1 MTTSLDPG
9 VLRQHLGE
17 RLFGRRIHHFPR
29 IDSTNDRALAMME
42 GGEPEGT
49 LVLAEEQIQGRG
61 RRQRAWHSPPGLGIY
76 ASLILRPSLQA
87 DLLPLVSFAAAV
99 GAVVALESLSLTGAR
114 IKWPN
119 DILLG
124 GKKAGGLLAEA
135 RGDGPG
141 VGVVVGL
148 GLNVNQ
154 EEKDFPPEL
163 RGRITSL
170 LLESGRVW
178 DRQRILWEIL
188 LGWEREHEKLLEQGP
203 GDLLADFERF
213 SAFAVGARLR
223 IDPEGEAMQGHYAG
237 LGPRGELLLRTAEG
251 AVRSLTFG
259 EIALVRE
266 E

>member
-1 MTTSLDPG
+1 MKTSLDPG
-9 VLRQHLGE
+9 FLRQQLGE
-17 RLFGRRIHHFPR
+17 RLFGRRIHHFSR
-29 IDSTNDRALAMME
+29 TDSTNDRALAMME
-42 GGEPEGT
+42 AGEPEGT

-61 RRQRAWHSPPGLGIY
+61 RRQRAWHSPSGLGVY

-87 DLLPLVSFAAAV
+87 ELLPLVSFAAAV
-99 GAVVALESLSLTGAR
+99 GVVRAFESLSLTGAR

-119 DILLG
+119 DIFLG
-124 GKKAGGLLAEA
+124 GKKVGGLLAEA
-135 RGDGPG
+135 RGDGG
-141 VGVVVGL
+141 GVVVGL

-154 EEKDFPPEL
+154 EEKDFPAEL

-170 LLESGRVW
+170 LLASGRAW
-178 DRQRILWEIL
+178 DRHGVLTEIL
-188 LGWEREHEKLLEQGP
+188 RAWEREHEKLLDRGP
-203 GDLLADFERF
+203 ADLLAAFERF
-213 SAFAVGARLR
+213 SAFEVGSRLR
-223 IDPEGEAMQGHYAG
+223 VDPEGGAVHGHYAG

>member
-1 MTTSLDPG
+1 
-9 VLRQHLGE
+9 
-17 RLFGRRIHHFPR
+17 
-29 IDSTNDRALAMME
+29 MME
-42 GGEPEGT
+42 AGEPEGS
-49 LVLAEEQIQGRG
+49 LVLAEEQMQGRG
-61 RRQRAWHSPPGLGIY
+61 RRQRAWHSPSGLGVY

-87 DLLPLVSFAAAV
+87 ELLPLVSFAAAV
-99 GAVVALESLSLTGAR
+99 GVVRALESLSLTAR

-170 LLESGRVW
+170 LLASGRAW
-178 DRQRILWEIL
+178 DRHRVLSAILRAWE
-188 LGWEREHEKLLEQGP
+188 WEHEKLLEKAPRSCSPTSRDSRPSRWARDCGSIPKEERCTVTMP
-203 GDLLADFERF
+203 G
-213 SAFAVGARLR
+213 SARAASYFCVRRKGRS
-223 IDPEGEAMQGHYAG
+223 
-237 LGPRGELLLRTAEG
+237 
-251 AVRSLTFG
+251 VRSLS
-259 EIALVRE
+259 ARSLS
-266 E
+266 

>member
-1 MTTSLDPG
+1 MKTPLDPG
-9 VLRQHLGE
+9 ILRQQLGE
-17 RLFGRRIHHFPR
+17 RLFGRRVHHFSST
-29 IDSTNDRALAMME
+29 DSTNDRALAMME
-42 GGEPEGT
+42 AGEPEGS
-49 LVLAEEQIQGRG
+49 LVLAEEQMQGRG
-61 RRQRAWHSPPGLGIY
+61 RRQRNWHSPSGLGVY

-87 DLLPLVSFAAAV
+87 ELLPLVSFAAAV
-99 GAVVALESLSLTGAR
+99 GVVRALESLSLTAR

-170 LLESGRVW
+170 LLASGRAW
-178 DRQRILWEIL
+178 DRHRVLSAILRAWE
-188 LGWEREHEKLLEQGP
+188 WEHEKLLEKGP
-203 GDLLADFERF
+203 AELLADFERF
-213 SAFAVGARLR
+213 SAFEVGSRLR
-223 IDPEGEAMQGHYAG
+223 VDPEGGAVHGHYAG
-237 LGPRGELLLRTAEG
+237 IGPRGELLLRTTEG